1 MANPILVE
9 VSRDPQGGR
18 FVESLHRG
26 AMVVARPDGEVIFEA
41 GDIDAL
47 MCPRSAFKA
56 LQALPMLESG
66 AREDFDLNQK
76 EIALS
81 CSSHSGQRGHTEAVL
96 AWLEK
101 IGCGIGDLECGPHL
115 PLHEATAHD
124 MLAHEEEPSGIHN
137 NCSGKHT
144 GFLTLARQMDVA
156 TKGYTDPDH
165 PVQQRIAQVISEF
178 VGMDVSTR
186 LVGPDGCHA
195 PNYQMPLRALAK
207 GMARLAVPGEF
218 AEPRRPA
225 IEALL
230 AAARAEPLYIA
241 GEGRACTLVTPHL
254 RGGGFIKSG
263 AEGVYTAVLPGS
275 GQDSGIGIALKIDD
289 GGGRAS
295 AVAMANLLDRLGL
308 LEDGEGLA
316 EVLKAPVRNTRG
328 QSVGFVSIS
337 PHWETFDIRNL

>member
-9 VSRDPQGGR
+9 VSRDPKGGR
-18 FVESLHRG
+18 FVESRHRG
-26 AMVVARPDGEVIFEA
+26 AMAVTSPTGEVIFEV
-41 GDIDAL
+41 GDIDAP

-66 AREDFDLNQK
+66 AREAFGLSEK

-81 CSSHSGQRGHTEAVL
+81 CSSHSGQRDHTEAVL
-96 AWLEK
+96 VWLEK
-101 IGCGIGDLECGPHL
+101 IGCGIEDLECGPHL
-115 PLHEATAHD
+115 PLHEATSRE
-124 MLAHEEEPSGIHN
+124 MLANGEAPSAIHN

-156 TKGYTDPDH
+156 TKGYTDPNH
-165 PVQQRIAQVISEF
+165 PVQQRIAQAISGF
-178 VGMDVSTR
+178 VGLDISSR

-195 PNYQMPLRALAK
+195 PNYQMPLRALAQ
-207 GMARLAVPGEF
+207 GMARLAAPTEF
-218 AEPRRPA
+218 AEPRRAA

-263 AEGVYTAVLPGS
+263 AEGVYAAVLPGR
-275 GQDSGIGIALKIDD
+275 GFGIALKIDD
-289 GGGRAS
+289 GGPRAS
-295 AVAMANLLDRLGL
+295 AVAIANLLDHLGV
-308 LEDGEGLA
+308 LEDFPGREA
-316 EVLKAPVRNTRG
+316 TLKAPVRNTRG
-328 QSVGFVSIS
+328 QSVGFVSTS
-337 PHWETFDIRNL
+337 PHWQTFDIRNL